1 MNQLVDLKEII
12 AANGI
17 SLLMMSYLL
26 VTRRKHR
33 ESTRTKDRIYDGMII
48 LTMLGAT
55 WETISFL
62 VEGQDMPAGRLLNY
76 LSNSISYASTVSIGL
91 LWCLYVLLYI
101 YKSFDKITRNIRLV
115 IIPWAIEITALIL
128 NAFGTGLMFTVS
140 ESNVYHRE
148 NGIIIGYISLVIYI
162 VYSIYLVYSSDTQKL
177 RLHFFPVLYFV
188 VPCFAGAILQLIFY
202 GITTSFISV
211 TIGLIFVQMQIY
223 AENSYMDALSGL
235 LNRRYLNGVLTKR
248 ENAYR
253 GSLHGIMMDV
263 NDFKKINDTYGHNAG
278 DRAIRWMGDL
288 LLKSMPRSGIVIR
301 YSGDEFIM
309 LLPDVEDRDVRAV
322 MDEISDR
329 LEQFNQT
336 GAEPFALRV
345 SMGYAKFEK
354 EDNQETFQR
363 KMDEAMY
370 IEKGKYH
377 SQHQEA

>member
-12 AANGI
+12 AANVI

-26 VTRRKHR
+26 VARRKHR

>member
-12 AANGI
+12 AANVI

-248 ENAYR
+248 ESAYR

-377 SQHQEA
+377 SQQQEA